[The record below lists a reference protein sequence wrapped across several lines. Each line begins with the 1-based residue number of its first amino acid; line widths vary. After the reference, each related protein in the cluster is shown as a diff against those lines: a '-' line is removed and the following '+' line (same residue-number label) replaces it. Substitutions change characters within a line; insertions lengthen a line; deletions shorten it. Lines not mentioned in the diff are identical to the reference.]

1 MWAFIVRRLLYNIP
15 VFLGI
20 VLLVMAALR
29 VHNPAHAFLGKNK
42 SEQDVKAFMEKA
54 GLDQSF
60 AMQYVVFLKKILTF
74 DLTEESWDQP
84 GITVGTRLASS
95 IPPTLALTAP
105 ALILT
110 SLISISIGLVSAF
123 FRGRTLDRV
132 LVLGAVLGMCISFLV
147 YIILGQYFGAFW
159 VSREWGI
166 QAFAIDGY
174 EGGLAN
180 WPYYCLLPVLISVI
194 VAMGYDTRFYRAVMV
209 EECER
214 DYIIT
219 ARAKGVG
226 KSRIMFIHMLKNAM
240 IPIVTRIAI
249 SLPFLITGSIL
260 LEMYFGIPGM
270 GRSLILAVNTND
282 FPVIQAFTAFF
293 AAFYILTNILTDVMY
308 AVVDP
313 RVRLS

>member
-1 MWAFIVRRLLYNIP
+1 MWAFIIRRLLYNVP

-20 VLLVMAALR
+20 VLFVMAALR

-42 SEQDVKAFMEKA
+42 SEKDVAAFMEKA
-54 GLDQSF
+54 GLNEPF
-60 AMQYVVFLKKILTF
+60 IVQYGLFLKRIVTF
-74 DLTEESWDQP
+74 DLSEESWDQP
-84 GITVGTRLASS
+84 GITVGTRLTSS
-95 IPPTLALTAP
+95 IPPTLSLTVP
-105 ALILT
+105 ALIVT

-123 FRGRTLDRV
+123 FRGRPLDRI
-132 LVLGAVLGMCISFLV
+132 LVIGAVLGMCISFLV

-166 QAFAIDGY
+166 QSFAIDGY
-174 EGGLAN
+174 EGGITN
-180 WPYYCLLPVLISVI
+180 WPYYCLLPVMISVI

-209 EECER
+209 EECEK
-214 DYIIT
+214 DYITT

-260 LEMYFGIPGM
+260 LEMYFSIPGM

-282 FPVIQAFTAFF
+282 FPVIQAFTAVF
-293 AAFYILTNILTDVMY
+293 AALYILTNILTDVMY